1 MRRRF
6 GIVKT
11 VRDDGT
17 SKFGV
22 GVVSY
27 DRDPATPT
35 SISSDNSIFSIDGRD
50 TLADEDSVI
59 MRLKMMIR
67 DCESHPIYVVKEG
80 TTK

>member
-17 SKFGV
+17 ASFSV

-27 DRDPATPT
+27 DSDPSRPAKVT
-35 SISSDNSIFSIDGRD
+35 SDSSIFSIDGRD
-50 TLADEDSVI
+50 HLADEDAVI

-67 DCESHPIYVVKEG
+67 DCESHPIYVVKG
-80 TTK
+80 

>member
-17 SKFGV
+17 SVFSV

-27 DRDPATPT
+27 DSDPTRPAKVAN
-35 SISSDNSIFSIDGRD
+35 DNSIFSIDGRD
-50 TLADEDSVI
+50 HLADEDAVI

-67 DCESHPIYVVKEG
+67 DCESHPIYVVKG
-80 TTK
+80 

>member
-17 SKFGV
+17 SVFSV
-22 GVVSY
+22 GGVSY
-27 DRDPATPT
+27 DSDPTRPVKVAN
-35 SISSDNSIFSIDGRD
+35 DNSIFSIDGRD
-50 TLADEDSVI
+50 NLADEDAVI

-67 DCESHPIYVVKEG
+67 DCESHPIYVVKG
-80 TTK
+80 

>member
-1 MRRRF
+1 MRRRY

-17 SKFGV
+17 ASFGV

-27 DRDPATPT
+27 DRDPASPT
-35 SISSDNSIFSIDGRD
+35 SVTSDGSIFSIDGRD
-50 TLADEDSVI
+50 SLADEDSVI

-67 DCESHPIYVVKEG
+67 DCESHPIYVVKR
-80 TTK
+80 

>member
-17 SKFGV
+17 AIFGV

-27 DRDPATPT
+27 DRDPTKPLNVT
-35 SISSDNSIFSIDGRD
+35 SDNSIFSIDGRD
-50 TLADEDSVI
+50 HLADEDAVI

-67 DCESHPIYVVKEG
+67 DCESHPIYVVKG
-80 TTK
+80 

>member
-1 MRRRF
+1 VRRRF

-17 SKFGV
+17 AIFGV

-27 DRDPATPT
+27 DRDPTQPLKVT
-35 SISSDNSIFSIDGRD
+35 SDSSIFSIDGRD
-50 TLADEDSVI
+50 HLADEDAVI

-67 DCESHPIYVVKEG
+67 DCESHPIYVVKA
-80 TTK
+80 

>member
-17 SKFGV
+17 TSFGV

-27 DRDPATPT
+27 DSDPARPVKVT
-35 SISSDNSIFSIDGRD
+35 SDNSIFSIDGRD
-50 TLADEDSVI
+50 QLADEDAVI
-59 MRLKMMIR
+59 MRLKLMIR
-67 DCESHPIYVVKEG
+67 DCESHPIYIVKG
-80 TTK
+80 